1 MYRVELSSDK
11 NYENLIAE
19 IYVGDVFIA
28 AVLYEDSKSEFMLE
42 FSKISRGASESE
54 KSCLIGVDEFGRA
67 IEEAK
72 RRLIENGAG
81 PSLGR

>member
-1 MYRVELSSDK
+1 MCRVELSSDK

-19 IYVGDVFIA
+19 IYVGDVLIA
-28 AVLYEDSKSEFMLE
+28 AVMYEVSNSEFMLE
-42 FSKISRGASESE
+42 FSKLARGASASE
-54 KSCLIGVDEFGRA
+54 KSCWIAADEFGRA

-81 PSLGR
+81 PSLGG